1 MAATHFDTVWG
12 KRVKKRL
19 ERAIVMLIL
28 LAGAVIMFI
37 PFLWLVSSSLKPPS
51 QIWVFPPVWIPSP
64 VQWSNYP
71 EALTTLPFHLYFL
84 NTAMVA
90 ALTLLGMLASSSV
103 TAYGFARLRFPGRE
117 VIFMI
122 LLSTMMVPSAVLL
135 IPQFIMFRHLG
146 WIDTHL
152 PLFVP
157 HFFGAGA
164 VGGAFNIFLLRQFF
178 RTIPMELSDA
188 ARIDGCGEFR
198 IFWQIILPLSKPA
211 LATIGIFTFMA
222 TWNDFLGPLIYLNS
236 PEKLTAAV
244 GLASFRGL
252 YSTQWHLLMAASTVM
267 TLPMIVLF
275 FAAQKYFVQGIVL
288 TGIKG

>member
-1 MAATHFDTVWG
+1 
-12 KRVKKRL
+12 
-19 ERAIVMLIL
+19 
-28 LAGAVIMFI
+28 
-37 PFLWLVSSSLKPPS
+37 
-51 QIWVFPPVWIPSP
+51 
-64 VQWSNYP
+64 
-71 EALTTLPFHLYFL
+71 
-84 NTAMVA
+84 
-90 ALTLLGMLASSSV
+90 
-103 TAYGFARLRFPGRE
+103 
-117 VIFMI
+117 MI

-146 WIDTHL
+146 WTDTHL

>member
-1 MAATHFDTVWG
+1 MATSHLNEAFRRTA
-12 KRVKKRL
+12 KERL
-19 ERAIVMLIL
+19 GRAAVLLIL
-28 LAGAVIMFI
+28 LSGAVIMLI
-37 PFLWLVSSSLKPPS
+37 PFLWLVSSSLKAPS
-51 QIWVFPPVWIPSP
+51 QLWIFPPIWIPSP
-64 VQWSNYP
+64 AQWSNYP

-84 NTAMVA
+84 NTVVVA

-117 VIFMI
+117 AIFMI

-135 IPQFIMFRHLG
+135 IPQFIMFRQLG

-152 PLFVP
+152 PLYVP
-157 HFFGAGA
+157 HYFGAGA

-188 ARIDGCGEFR
+188 ARIDGCGELR
-198 IFWQIILPLSKPA
+198 IFWQIVLPLSKPA

-244 GLASFRGL
+244 GLAAFRGL

-275 FAAQKYFVQGIVL
+275 FAAQRYFIQGIVL
-288 TGIKG
+288 TGLKG